1 MHVPIKF
8 IPNFTDP
15 ARKNENSDLRSETNK
30 FEDNFTQAQQ
40 RALQEERSAHKEF
53 GSSLRTSNLETEVDC
68 HSLDRENK
76 LLLNDNSP
84 IVPNTEWSRQGA
96 DKTAALH
103 LEGHAFVSDINSA
116 TGSFEAPKAP
126 LKDGENYNKINSIR
140 LTSEFILDVVDKQ
153 HTETGSLEAP
163 KSPLNAGVSLN
174 ETNEIPL
181 TSEFILGVA
190 DKQREETGNLKASN
204 SLLKSGDD
212 DEASQH
218 TKLSSKF
225 SESIDDAHLTL
236 PGYVK
241 FVSTTAHANSDYI
254 QAGSDTQE
262 TATAEEISATQL
274 LKRRP
279 TSFEQIR
286 IEKNATDNTS
296 KTFTFDRQSFGYVYE
311 DGIFLNNAVEG
322 GAVKARVG
330 FLTLLGGSDHTSEV
344 LSGPDSIT
352 EFGMFKKLSKV
363 SITSSLKT
371 KLKARA
377 SSLHYSALQFN
388 EIAPGNYDLGRVLQS
403 VIGAK
408 GSPFVNLDQTSA
420 QFVIP
425 TTLHFSSKNNISS
438 KHEIGNVFSVEKE
451 ALATDILRNAA
462 MVKFSAI
469 GDLNARNPNDNQFDK
484 SISVDVPR
492 TYKLD
497 MSLNTWQ
504 KVLSSQI
511 SKAALE
517 NITKLQFTINPK
529 KLGRVSVN
537 LQMDAGNV
545 NVSIFSSNGHVANI
559 LQTSEGKLETL
570 LSDHGMKL
578 ASYNVSSEQNGRDK
592 RDRAPT
598 NGRHSEIV
606 ERNGSKTA
614 GVLQSEAKSR
624 PSTTHNGDYD
634 YLV

>member
-8 IPNFTDP
+8 LPNFTDP

-68 HSLDRENK
+68 HNLGRQDK
-76 LLLNDNSP
+76 LLLNDNAP
-84 IVPNTEWSRQGA
+84 TVINTEWSRQGA
-96 DKTAALH
+96 DKTAAFH
-103 LEGHAFVSDINSA
+103 LGGHAFVSDINSA

-126 LKDGENYNKINSIR
+126 L
-140 LTSEFILDVVDKQ
+140 
-153 HTETGSLEAP
+153 
-163 KSPLNAGVSLN
+163 NAGESLN
-174 ETNEIPL
+174 ETYEIPL
-181 TSEFILGVA
+181 ASEFIFGVV
-190 DKQREETGNLKASN
+190 DKQREETGNLKVPN
-204 SLLKSGDD
+204 LHLKSGNDD
-212 DEASQH
+212 KANQD
-218 TKLSSKF
+218 TKLSSRF

-241 FVSTTAHANSDYI
+241 FVSTTAHAKSDYI

-262 TATAEEISATQL
+262 TATAEKISATQL
-274 LKRRP
+274 LERRP

-286 IEKNATDNTS
+286 IEKNATDKTS
-296 KTFTFDRQSFGYVYE
+296 KTFAFDRQSFGYVYE
-311 DGIFLNNAVEG
+311 DGIFLNNPVES
-322 GAVKARVG
+322 GAVKSRVG

-388 EIAPGNYDLGRVLQS
+388 QIAPGNYDLRRVLQS

-425 TTLHFSSKNNISS
+425 TTLHFSSKNNISP

-462 MVKFSAI
+462 LVKFSAI
-469 GDLNARNPNDNQFDK
+469 GDLNARNPNDNLFDK
-484 SISVDVPR
+484 PISVDVPR

-511 SKAALE
+511 SNAALE

-529 KLGRVSVN
+529 KLGRVSVT

-598 NGRHSEIV
+598 NGRQSGIV
-606 ERNGSKTA
+606 ERDGSKTA
-614 GVLQSEAKSR
+614 GGLQSESKSR
-624 PSTTHNGDYD
+624 TSNTHNGDYD

>member
-1 MHVPIKF
+1 MHVPLKF
-8 IPNFTDP
+8 LPNFTDP
-15 ARKNENSDLRSETNK
+15 ARKNEISDLRSETKK

-40 RALQEERSAHKEF
+40 QALQEERSAHKEF
-53 GSSLRTSNLETEVDC
+53 GSSLKTSNLETEVDC
-68 HSLDRENK
+68 HNLDREKK
-76 LLLNDNSP
+76 LLINDNTP
-84 IVPNTEWSRQGA
+84 TVLNTEWSRQGA

-116 TGSFEAPKAP
+116 TGSFETPKAP
-126 LKDGENYNKINSIR
+126 LKGGENYN
-140 LTSEFILDVVDKQ
+140 
-153 HTETGSLEAP
+153 
-163 KSPLNAGVSLN
+163 
-174 ETNEIPL
+174 ETNSIPL
-181 TSEFILGVA
+181 TSEFILGVV
-190 DKQREETGNLKASN
+190 DKQHTETGNLKAPN

-212 DEASQH
+212 DKASQD

-254 QAGSDTQE
+254 QAGSDTQQ

-274 LKRRP
+274 LERRP

-286 IEKNATDNTS
+286 IEKNAADSTS
-296 KTFTFDRQSFGYVYE
+296 KTFAFDRQSFGYVYE
-311 DGIFLNNAVEG
+311 DGVFLNNAIESV
-322 GAVKARVG
+322 AVKSRVG
-330 FLTLLGGSDHTSEV
+330 ILTLLGGSDHTSEV

-388 EIAPGNYDLGRVLQS
+388 ENAPGNYDLGRVLQS

-408 GSPFVNLDQTSA
+408 GSPFVNLDQNSA

-425 TTLHFSSKNNISS
+425 TTLHFSSKNNISP
-438 KHEIGNVFSVEKE
+438 KHEIGNVLSVEKE

-484 SISVDVPR
+484 SISVDIPR

-529 KLGRVSVN
+529 KLGRVSVT

-570 LSDHGMKL
+570 LFDHGMKL

-598 NGRHSEIV
+598 NGRQSGIV
-606 ERNGSKTA
+606 ERDGSKTA
-614 GVLQSEAKSR
+614 GGLQSESKSR
-624 PSTTHNGDYD
+624 TSNTHNGDYD

>member
-68 HSLDRENK
+68 HNLDRENK
-76 LLLNDNSP
+76 LLLNDNTP

-126 LKDGENYNKINSIR
+126 LKDGENYN
-140 LTSEFILDVVDKQ
+140 
-153 HTETGSLEAP
+153 
-163 KSPLNAGVSLN
+163 
-174 ETNEIPL
+174 ETNSIPL

-212 DEASQH
+212 DKASQD
-218 TKLSSKF
+218 TKLSSRF

-296 KTFTFDRQSFGYVYE
+296 KTFAFDRQSFGYVYE
-311 DGIFLNNAVEG
+311 DGIFLNNAVES
-322 GAVKARVG
+322 GAVKSRVG

-425 TTLHFSSKNNISS
+425 TTLHFSSKNNISP

-529 KLGRVSVN
+529 KLGRVSVT

-598 NGRHSEIV
+598 NGRQSGIV
-606 ERNGSKTA
+606 ERDGSKTA
-614 GVLQSEAKSR
+614 GGLQSESKSR
-624 PSTTHNGDYD
+624 TSNTHNGDYD

>member
-8 IPNFTDP
+8 LPNFTDP

-68 HSLDRENK
+68 HNLGHQDK
-76 LLLNDNSP
+76 LLLNDNAP
-84 IVPNTEWSRQGA
+84 TVLNTEWSRQGA

-126 LKDGENYNKINSIR
+126 L
-140 LTSEFILDVVDKQ
+140 
-153 HTETGSLEAP
+153 
-163 KSPLNAGVSLN
+163 NAGESLN

-181 TSEFILGVA
+181 ASEFILGVV
-190 DKQREETGNLKASN
+190 DKQREETGNLKAPN
-204 SLLKSGDD
+204 SHLKSGNDD
-212 DEASQH
+212 KANQD
-218 TKLSSKF
+218 TKLSSRF

-286 IEKNATDNTS
+286 IEKNATDKTS
-296 KTFTFDRQSFGYVYE
+296 KTFAFDRQSFGYVYE
-311 DGIFLNNAVEG
+311 DGIFLNNAVES
-322 GAVKARVG
+322 GAVKSRVG

-344 LSGPDSIT
+344 FSGPDSIT

-425 TTLHFSSKNNISS
+425 TTLHFSSKNNISP

-469 GDLNARNPNDNQFDK
+469 GDLNARNPNDNLFDK
-484 SISVDVPR
+484 PISVDVPR

>member
-8 IPNFTDP
+8 LPNFTDP

-40 RALQEERSAHKEF
+40 RALQEEHSAHKEF

-68 HSLDRENK
+68 HNLGRQDK
-76 LLLNDNSP
+76 LLLNDNAP
-84 IVPNTEWSRQGA
+84 TVLNTEWSRQGA

-126 LKDGENYNKINSIR
+126 LNTGE
-140 LTSEFILDVVDKQ
+140 
-153 HTETGSLEAP
+153 
-163 KSPLNAGVSLN
+163 SLN

-181 TSEFILGVA
+181 ASEFILGVV
-190 DKQREETGNLKASN
+190 DKQREETGNLKAPN
-204 SLLKSGDD
+204 SHLKSGNDD
-212 DEASQH
+212 KANQD
-218 TKLSSKF
+218 TKLSSRF

-262 TATAEEISATQL
+262 AATAEKISATQL
-274 LKRRP
+274 LERRP

-286 IEKNATDNTS
+286 IEKNAKDKTS
-296 KTFTFDRQSFGYVYE
+296 KTFAFDRQSFGYVYE
-311 DGIFLNNAVEG
+311 DGIFLNNAVES
-322 GAVKARVG
+322 GAVKSRVG

-425 TTLHFSSKNNISS
+425 TTLHFSSKNNISP

-469 GDLNARNPNDNQFDK
+469 GDLNARNPNDNLFDK
-484 SISVDVPR
+484 PISVDVPR

-529 KLGRVSVN
+529 KLGRVSVT

-598 NGRHSEIV
+598 NGRQSGIV
-606 ERNGSKTA
+606 ERDGSKTA
-614 GVLQSEAKSR
+614 GGLQSESKSR
-624 PSTTHNGDYD
+624 TSNTHNGDYD

>member
-8 IPNFTDP
+8 LPNFTDP

-68 HSLDRENK
+68 HNLGRQDK
-76 LLLNDNSP
+76 LLLNDNAP
-84 IVPNTEWSRQGA
+84 TVLNTEWSRQGA

-126 LKDGENYNKINSIR
+126 LNDGENY
-140 LTSEFILDVVDKQ
+140 
-153 HTETGSLEAP
+153 
-163 KSPLNAGVSLN
+163 N

-181 TSEFILGVA
+181 TSEFILGVV
-190 DKQREETGNLKASN
+190 DKQREETGNLKAFN
-204 SLLKSGDD
+204 SHLKSGDD
-212 DEASQH
+212 DEASQD

-262 TATAEEISATQL
+262 TATAEKISATQL
-274 LKRRP
+274 LERRP

-286 IEKNATDNTS
+286 IEKNATDKTS
-296 KTFTFDRQSFGYVYE
+296 KTFAFDRQSFGYVYE
-311 DGIFLNNAVEG
+311 DGIFLNNAVES
-322 GAVKARVG
+322 GAVKSRVG

-344 LSGPDSIT
+344 FSGPDSIT

-425 TTLHFSSKNNISS
+425 TTLHFSSKNNISP

-529 KLGRVSVN
+529 KLGRVSVT

-598 NGRHSEIV
+598 NGRQSGIV
-606 ERNGSKTA
+606 ERDGSKTA
-614 GVLQSEAKSR
+614 GGLQSESKSR
-624 PSTTHNGDYD
+624 TSNTHNGDYD

>member
-68 HSLDRENK
+68 HNLERENK
-76 LLLNDNSP
+76 LLLNDNTP

-126 LKDGENYNKINSIR
+126 LKDGENYN
-140 LTSEFILDVVDKQ
+140 
-153 HTETGSLEAP
+153 
-163 KSPLNAGVSLN
+163 
-174 ETNEIPL
+174 ETNSIPL
-181 TSEFILGVA
+181 TSEFILGVV
-190 DKQREETGNLKASN
+190 DKQHTETGNLKASN

-212 DEASQH
+212 DEASQD

-296 KTFTFDRQSFGYVYE
+296 KTFAFDRQSFGYVYE
-311 DGIFLNNAVEG
+311 DGIFLNNAVES
-322 GAVKARVG
+322 GAVKSRVG
-330 FLTLLGGSDHTSEV
+330 FLTLLGGSDHTSDV

-425 TTLHFSSKNNISS
+425 TTLHFSSKNNISP

-529 KLGRVSVN
+529 KLGRVSVT

-598 NGRHSEIV
+598 NGRQSGIV
-606 ERNGSKTA
+606 ERDGSKTA
-614 GVLQSEAKSR
+614 GGLQSESKSR
-624 PSTTHNGDYD
+624 TSNTHNGDYD

>member
-53 GSSLRTSNLETEVDC
+53 GSSLRTSNLETEVDF
-68 HSLDRENK
+68 HNLDRENK
-76 LLLNDNSP
+76 LLLNDNTP

-126 LKDGENYNKINSIR
+126 LKDGENYNETNSIP
-140 LTSEFILDVVDKQ
+140 LTSEFILGVVDKQ

-163 KSPLNAGVSLN
+163 KLPLNAGVSLN

-212 DEASQH
+212 DEASQD

-241 FVSTTAHANSDYI
+241 FVSTTARANSDFI

-296 KTFTFDRQSFGYVYE
+296 KTFAFDRQSFGYVYE
-311 DGIFLNNAVEG
+311 DGIFLNNAVES
-322 GAVKARVG
+322 GAVKSRVG

-425 TTLHFSSKNNISS
+425 TTLHFSSKNNISP

-462 MVKFSAI
+462 VVKFSAI

-517 NITKLQFTINPK
+517 NITKLQFTLNPK
-529 KLGRVSVN
+529 KLGRVSVT

-598 NGRHSEIV
+598 NGRQSGIV
-606 ERNGSKTA
+606 ERDGSMTA
-614 GVLQSEAKSR
+614 GGLQSESKLRTSN
-624 PSTTHNGDYD
+624 THNGDYD

>member
-8 IPNFTDP
+8 LPNFTDP

-68 HSLDRENK
+68 HNLGRQDK
-76 LLLNDNSP
+76 LLLNDNAP
-84 IVPNTEWSRQGA
+84 TVLNTECSRQGA
-96 DKTAALH
+96 DKTPAFH
-103 LEGHAFVSDINSA
+103 LGGHAFVSDINSA

-126 LKDGENYNKINSIR
+126 L
-140 LTSEFILDVVDKQ
+140 
-153 HTETGSLEAP
+153 
-163 KSPLNAGVSLN
+163 NAGESLN

-181 TSEFILGVA
+181 SSEFILGVV
-190 DKQREETGNLKASN
+190 DKQREETGNLKAPN
-204 SLLKSGDD
+204 SHPKSGNDD
-212 DEASQH
+212 KANQD
-218 TKLSSKF
+218 TKLSSRF

-262 TATAEEISATQL
+262 TATAEKISATQSL
-274 LKRRP
+274 ERRP

-286 IEKNATDNTS
+286 IEKNATDKTS
-296 KTFTFDRQSFGYVYE
+296 KTFAFDRQSFGYVYE
-311 DGIFLNNAVEG
+311 DGIFLNNAVES
-322 GAVKARVG
+322 GAVKSRVG

-363 SITSSLKT
+363 SIASSLKT

-388 EIAPGNYDLGRVLQS
+388 QIAPGNYDLRRVLQS

-425 TTLHFSSKNNISS
+425 TTLHFSSKNNISP

-462 MVKFSAI
+462 LVKFSAI

-484 SISVDVPR
+484 PISVDVPR

-529 KLGRVSVN
+529 KLGRVSVT

-598 NGRHSEIV
+598 NGRQSGIV
-606 ERNGSKTA
+606 ERDGSKTA
-614 GVLQSEAKSR
+614 GGLQSESKSR
-624 PSTTHNGDYD
+624 TSNTHNGDYD

>member
-8 IPNFTDP
+8 LPNFTDP

-68 HSLDRENK
+68 HNLGRQDK
-76 LLLNDNSP
+76 LLLNDNAP
-84 IVPNTEWSRQGA
+84 TVLNTEWSRQGA

-126 LKDGENYNKINSIR
+126 L
-140 LTSEFILDVVDKQ
+140 
-153 HTETGSLEAP
+153 
-163 KSPLNAGVSLN
+163 NAGESLN

-181 TSEFILGVA
+181 ASEFILGVV
-190 DKQREETGNLKASN
+190 DKQREETGNLKAPN
-204 SLLKSGDD
+204 SHLKSGNDD
-212 DEASQH
+212 KANQD
-218 TKLSSKF
+218 TKLSSRF

-262 TATAEEISATQL
+262 TATAEKISATQL
-274 LKRRP
+274 LERRP

-286 IEKNATDNTS
+286 IEKNATDKTS
-296 KTFTFDRQSFGYVYE
+296 KTFAFDRQSFGYVYE
-311 DGIFLNNAVEG
+311 DGIFLNNAIES
-322 GAVKARVG
+322 GAVKSRVG
-330 FLTLLGGSDHTSEV
+330 FLTLLGGSDHTSEI

-388 EIAPGNYDLGRVLQS
+388 EIAPGNYALSRVLQS

-408 GSPFVNLDQTSA
+408 GSPFVNLEQNSA
-420 QFVIP
+420 QFAMP
-425 TTLHFSSKNNISS
+425 TTLRFSSKNNISP

-469 GDLNARNPNDNQFDK
+469 GDLNARNPNDNLFDK
-484 SISVDVPR
+484 PISVDVPR

-529 KLGRVSVN
+529 KLGRVSVT

-598 NGRHSEIV
+598 NGRQSGIV
-606 ERNGSKTA
+606 ERDGSKTA
-614 GVLQSEAKSR
+614 GGLQSESKSR
-624 PSTTHNGDYD
+624 TSNTHNGDYD

>member
-8 IPNFTDP
+8 LPNFTDP
-15 ARKNENSDLRSETNK
+15 ARINENSDLRSEAKK
-30 FEDNFTQAQQ
+30 FADSFSQAQGQ
-40 RALQEERSAHKEF
+40 TFQLEHSSHEDF
-53 GSSLRTSNLETEVDC
+53 GSLLKTPNPDTKVEYHIV
-68 HSLDRENK
+68 DRENK
-76 LLLNDNSP
+76 LSLTEDAQSVLA
-84 IVPNTEWSRQGA
+84 TEWVRQEAGT
-96 DKTAALH
+96 KAAAY
-103 LEGHAFVSDINSA
+103 LEGDTFFSELNSDRVSLD
-116 TGSFEAPKAP
+116 APISP
-126 LKDGENYNKINSIR
+126 LKGSESYNEVNDIS
-140 LTSEFILDVVDKQ
+140 LTSGFTIGYVDKQ
-153 HTETGSLEAP
+153 HNETVNLEAP
-163 KSPLNAGVSLN
+163 KSS
-174 ETNEIPL
+174 
-181 TSEFILGVA
+181 
-190 DKQREETGNLKASN
+190 
-204 SLLKSGDD
+204 LKSGEGYKWSHDT
-212 DEASQH
+212 Q
-218 TKLSSKF
+218 LSSDF
-225 SESIDDAHLTL
+225 SKSIDDEHLIL
-236 PGYVK
+236 SSNAK
-241 FVSTTAHANSDYI
+241 FFLTTAQANSEHAA
-254 QAGSDTQE
+254 AGSDTD
-262 TATAEEISATQL
+262 ATLPSTIIPTTQIL
-274 LKRRP
+274 ERP
-279 TSFEQIR
+279 QTSVERIR
-286 IEKNATDNTS
+286 IEKNATEYTS
-296 KTFTFDRQSFGYVYE
+296 STFEFDHLPLGHLHE
-311 DGIFLNNAVEG
+311 DGTFLNNPVKN
-322 GAVKARVG
+322 GAKKSRAD
-330 FLTLLGGSDHTSEV
+330 FSNLLRGLELTSET
-344 LSGPDSIT
+344 LSGPYPLEKLGTLNELLKASIT
-352 EFGMFKKLSKV
+352 LP
-363 SITSSLKT
+363 IKT
-371 KLKARA
+371 WLKASA
-377 SSLHYSALQFN
+377 SSLHYSMFPVN
-388 EIAPGNYDLGRVLQS
+388 ENGSENYTLGRVLQS

-408 GSPFVNLDQTSA
+408 GSPFVNLEQNSA
-420 QFVIP
+420 QFAMP
-425 TTLHFSSKNNISS
+425 TTLRFSSKNNISP

-598 NGRHSEIV
+598 NGRNSEIV

>member
-8 IPNFTDP
+8 LPNFTDP

-68 HSLDRENK
+68 HNLGRENK
-76 LLLNDNSP
+76 LLLNDNAP
-84 IVPNTEWSRQGA
+84 TVLNTEWSRQGA
-96 DKTAALH
+96 DKTALLH

-126 LKDGENYNKINSIR
+126 LKDGENYNETNSIP
-140 LTSEFILDVVDKQ
+140 LTSEFKLGVVDKQ

-163 KSPLNAGVSLN
+163 KSPLNAGESPN
-174 ETNEIPL
+174 ETNEIPV
-181 TSEFILGVA
+181 TSEYILGVV
-190 DKQREETGNLKASN
+190 DKQREETGNLKAPN
-204 SLLKSGDD
+204 SHLKSGDD
-212 DEASQH
+212 DKASQD
-218 TKLSSKF
+218 TKLSIKF
-225 SESIDDAHLTL
+225 SESIDDANLTL

-274 LKRRP
+274 LERRP

-311 DGIFLNNAVEG
+311 DGIFLNNATEG
-322 GAVKARVG
+322 GAVKSRVG

-371 KLKARA
+371 KLKAHA

-388 EIAPGNYDLGRVLQS
+388 ENAPGNYDLGRVLQS
-403 VIGAK
+403 LIGAK
-408 GSPFVNLDQTSA
+408 GSPSVNLAQTSE

-425 TTLHFSSKNNISS
+425 TTLHFSSKNNISP

-462 MVKFSAI
+462 MVKFSAV

-484 SISVDVPR
+484 STSVDVPR

-497 MSLNTWQ
+497 VSLNTWQ

-517 NITKLQFTINPK
+517 NITKLQFMINPK
-529 KLGRVSVN
+529 KLGRVSVT

-598 NGRHSEIV
+598 NGRQSGIV
-606 ERNGSKTA
+606 ERDGSKTA
-614 GVLQSEAKSR
+614 GGLHSESKSR
-624 PSTTHNGDYD
+624 TSNTHNGDYD

>member
-8 IPNFTDP
+8 LPNFTDP

-68 HSLDRENK
+68 HNLGRQDK
-76 LLLNDNSP
+76 LLLNDNAP
-84 IVPNTEWSRQGA
+84 TVLNTEWSRQGA

-126 LKDGENYNKINSIR
+126 LKDGENYN
-140 LTSEFILDVVDKQ
+140 
-153 HTETGSLEAP
+153 
-163 KSPLNAGVSLN
+163 

-181 TSEFILGVA
+181 TSEFILGFV
-190 DKQREETGNLKASN
+190 DKQREETGNLKAFN
-204 SLLKSGDD
+204 SHLKSGDD
-212 DEASQH
+212 DEANQD

-286 IEKNATDNTS
+286 IEKNATDKTS
-296 KTFTFDRQSFGYVYE
+296 KTFAFDRQSFGYVYE
-311 DGIFLNNAVEG
+311 DGIFLNNAVES
-322 GAVKARVG
+322 GAVKSRVG

-425 TTLHFSSKNNISS
+425 TTLHFSSKNNISP

-469 GDLNARNPNDNQFDK
+469 GDLNARNPNDNLFDK
-484 SISVDVPR
+484 PISVDVPR

-598 NGRHSEIV
+598 NGRQSGIV
-606 ERNGSKTA
+606 ERDGSKTA
-614 GVLQSEAKSR
+614 GGLQSESKSR
-624 PSTTHNGDYD
+624 TSNTHNGDYD